1 MRDLGSIKQNMKPK
15 CNEIEEG
22 RDEKDQFLSAQRIS
36 NDFVVSALVES
47 IIRERFIGKEAGAI
61 YSHESIVRFLLEQ
74 LARMPDYLRFPM
86 KCLTLL
92 FNVWSLPFTGRTF
105 HRLPYDRQLRQIR
118 DWRNSSFGFR
128 RDLIKF
134 YETFTVFGWY
144 SELYDPD
151 H

>member
-1 MRDLGSIKQNMKPK
+1 MDLGSIKQNMKPK
-15 CNEIEEG
+15 CNEIKEE
-22 RDEKDQFLSAQRIS
+22 RDKKDQFLSAQRSSIDS
-36 NDFVVSALVES
+36 VVSALVES
-47 IIRERFIGKEAGAI
+47 IIRERCIGTEAGEI
-61 YSHESIVRFLLEQ
+61 HSHDSIVRFLLRQ
-74 LARMPDYLRFPM
+74 LARMPDYLRFPL

-105 HRLPYDRQLRQIR
+105 HCLPYDRQLRQIR
-118 DWRNSSFGFR
+118 DWRDSSFGFR